1 MPPPPPPP
9 PPLLPCLLSRLILSP
24 PFLPPPHNPPHSPR
38 PLSAFTGSFACA
50 RMCVLAVIYV
60 FSTTKQAGGR
70 LVFLLAPAVRSSC
83 SLSLRKRKKR
93 QKRNP
98 NPASTLCVWRFAGG
112 GGGAAALQQQARS
125 IVRRVRASTIKCWA
139 GAWRKCV
146 KARAAKGGT
155 VVLYEIQGGGTKTKE
170 LGA

>member
-1 MPPPPPPP
+1 MADWFFY
-9 PPLLPCLLSRLILSP
+9 SRL
-24 PFLPPPHNPPHSPR
+24 R
-38 PLSAFTGSFACA
+38 CA
-50 RMCVLAVIYV
+50 
-60 FSTTKQAGGR
+60 
-70 LVFLLAPAVRSSC
+70 LVA
-83 SLSLRKRKKR
+83 LSLYAKEKKG
-93 QKRNP
+93 KNGIL
-98 NPASTLCVWRFAGG
+98 TLLLRCVCGGLLG